1 MPGVTGMFVE
11 VGPAA
16 VKRLS
21 PRPQQL
27 VEHELVAAALNGID
41 DSVVLYRERPVAVA
55 DLWHKVIASSVGKP
69 CESVTLVHPSWWAE
83 HRVAK
88 VVSAAATVAA
98 EVHARPRS
106 TVVAAGEAVT
116 VVEIADDLV
125 AVVTDVCSPLVRHR
139 ADDPVDVAEMIEKH
153 AGADVLIDAPPTVSG
168 SAEYARVLGAALRG
182 RGVGV
187 RVVGIRAPTPSTP
200 ESHVTARP
208 PARRRRG
215 PVLVAVGVALM
226 LCAIGAT
233 ATRTWY
239 PTPASGAVLIV
250 EGRIAVRIPSDWVV
264 ARITAGPGSRRI
276 QASSPV
282 ESDVALHVTQSYSPG
297 MTLEQTAEVLSKAVH
312 LQSGGVFV
320 DFNPADRRGG
330 RSAVTYRELRIAR
343 QIRWTVIIDGATR
356 ISIGCQ
362 GEKGG
367 PDTMSRPCEQAIES
381 ARELSG
387 TKRGS

>member
-1 MPGVTGMFVE
+1 MTGIFLE

-16 VKRLS
+16 VTRLV
-21 PRPQQL
+21 PRPQPL
-27 VEHELVAAALNGID
+27 VDQELVATALTGID

-55 DLWHKVIASSVGKP
+55 DLWRSVIASSVGKR

-88 VVSAAATVAA
+88 VVGAAATVAT

-106 TVVAAGEAVT
+106 TVLAAGEAAT

-125 AVVTDVCSPLVRHR
+125 AVVTDECSPLVRR
-139 ADDPVDVAEMIEKH
+139 RTDDPMDVAEMIEKDSGT
-153 AGADVLIDAPPTVSG
+153 AVLIDAPPTVSG
-168 SAEYARVLGAALRG
+168 SAEYARLLRTALR
-182 RGVGV
+182 RDGVDV
-187 RVVGIRAPTPSTP
+187 RVVGIRAPVPSAP
-200 ESHVTARP
+200 EPPVATRP
-208 PARRRRG
+208 ASRRRRG
-215 PVLVAVGVALM
+215 PVLVATGMALT
-226 LCAIGAT
+226 LCTIGAT
-233 ATRTWY
+233 ATRTWN
-239 PTPASGAVLIV
+239 PTPTSDAVLIV

-264 ARITAGPGSRRI
+264 TRITAGPGSRRI
-276 QASSPV
+276 QASSPT
-282 ESDVALHVTQSYSPG
+282 ESDVVLHITQSYAPG
-297 MTLEQTAEVLSKAVH
+297 QTLEQAAEVLSRAVH

-320 DFNPADRRGG
+320 DFNSADRRGG

-367 PDTMSRPCEQAIES
+367 PETVTQPCEQAIES
-381 ARELSG
+381 ARELGG
-387 TKRGS
+387 TKSGP